1 MTTITALIDSATK
14 LLEQAGVSSPRVD
27 AELLLAH
34 TLGVERSQLLTVSS
48 ATAEQEFDFEA
59 LVARRANRV
68 PLQHLTGVAHFR
80 HLSLAVGPGVFV
92 PRPETELL
100 VETAIAHLKTFSGPK
115 LAADLCAGSGAI
127 ALSLALE
134 VPETTVHAVELSDDA
149 IKWLTHNVIDHAA
162 QLEAAGSH
170 VIVHR
175 GNAGDRD
182 LLTKFAGKFSAVV
195 SNPPYIPNA
204 MIPRDPEARDHDPA
218 IALFSGDDGLD
229 AAREIV
235 LVASDALAPGGFF
248 GMEHAD
254 VQGESVPSLLKE
266 MSGLWSQV
274 KDNNDYNDLPRFTTA
289 LRTQAPVI
297 PQNTGG

>member
-1 MTTITALIDSATK
+1 MTAITALINSATK
-14 LLEQAGVSSPRVD
+14 LLDQAGVPSPQVD

-34 TLGVERSQLLTVSS
+34 VLGIERSNLLKVTSI
-48 ATAEQEFDFEA
+48 TAEQQFDFEA

-80 HLSLAVGPGVFV
+80 HISLAVGPGVFV

-100 VETAIAHLKTFSGPK
+100 VEAAISYLKTLSGPK
-115 LAADLCAGSGAI
+115 LAVDLCAGSGAI
-127 ALSLALE
+127 ALCLALE
-134 VPETTVHAVELSDDA
+134 VPGTTVHAVELSDDA
-149 IKWLTHNVIDHAA
+149 VKWLTHNVIDHAA
-162 QLEAAGSH
+162 QLEATGSH
-170 VIVHR
+170 VIVHH
-175 GNAGDRD
+175 GNAGNRE
-182 LLTKFAGKFSAVV
+182 LLADFAGKFAAVV

-218 IALFSGDDGLD
+218 IALFSGDDGLA

-235 LVASDALAPGGFF
+235 MVAADALAPGGFF

-266 MSGLWSQV
+266 MSGIWSQV
-274 KDNNDYNDLPRFTTA
+274 KDNQDYNKLPRYTTA
-289 LRTQAPVI
+289 VRTTNSEV
-297 PQNTGG
+297 GR